1 MLIENE
7 DYIKYSSNTAKFKY
21 RMIRQLASNLP
32 FPCQTVDTPNIK
44 IHSKSLFILKS
55 FPWDGV
61 SGPAFDS
68 DDTMEAG
75 CVHDAFYS
83 MIREGLLPLDPY
95 KHLADEWFRQILLY
109 DGVHPFRAW
118 YMYKAVD
125 IFGKVFA
132 LRGAK

>member
-7 DYIKYSSNTAKFKY
+7 DYFRCFMNVQKFKY
-21 RMIRQLASNLP
+21 MMMRGLVLPLP
-32 FPCQTVDTPNIK
+32 FPCQNVDTPNIK
-44 IHSKSLFILKS
+44 VRGKTLYILKH

-75 CVHDAFYS
+75 AVHDGFYS
-83 MIREGLLPLDPY
+83 MIREGHLPLDPY
-95 KHLADEWFRQILLY
+95 KHLADEWFRQILLK
-109 DGVHPFRAW
+109 DGVLPFRAW